1 MAKWS
6 KSAFSVPRPALMEP
20 MQFRVERFRCE
31 ATRVA
36 HLAAESPDGNAGG
49 TGFRAAPKNNR
60 DNTSPSVGVMLHLR

>member
-1 MAKWS
+1 
-6 KSAFSVPRPALMEP
+6 